1 MQTCVRLALNANISF
16 AINPLIKN
24 ENECSPIES
33 TVTCIENSSSHVTGH
48 KNSKE
53 KALAGGK
60 ILKPIRVLNLGPF
73 NKTLSA
79 SCTASIAKY
88 ENLGVYTI
96 PSGSQFPKR
105 TFLLLL

>member
-33 TVTCIENSSSHVTGH
+33 TVTCIESSSSHVTGH

-60 ILKPIRVLNLGPF
+60 I
-73 NKTLSA
+73 LSA